1 MLLRRRRRSAVASAV
16 AARLLWL
23 LNGAAVA
30 SEDAAMM
37 VLLLLLPPLLLR
49 SLAAWACCARVP
61 KGLAPAPAPAPNV
74 GAAAPNA
81 VPRGAPNELPPPN
94 PALLPAPNPPPKFM
108 VWRSKFSDSHDGE
121 RGGARRRARQGHGF
135 TPPRLRLTTF
145 FAAQDKASQG
155 QNQVRS
161 SGPTC
166 TCTCNFG
173 KKCVSQLI
181 TSWVDEAPFF
191 GLAELT
197 LLLQKRERLTA

>member
-37 VLLLLLPPLLLR
+37 VLLLLLPLLLLR

-135 TPPRLRLTTF
+135 IRYSDSSPTYHVFLPRKTR
-145 FAAQDKASQG
+145 QVKGKIKSG
-155 QNQVRS
+155 QVDLLWEKLLQRRRARS
-161 SGPTC
+161 
-166 TCTCNFG
+166 
-173 KKCVSQLI
+173 I
-181 TSWVDEAPFF
+181 TLDRQR
-191 GLAELT
+191 
-197 LLLQKRERLTA
+197 LLLPFSASPNLRSCFRSASA